1 MSVEPLIT
9 FKAGKCEITARDGN
23 KQSVKPVRTQGYVYL
38 YQGEDE
44 FVHFCW
50 RPRNKSLDESELDL
64 IMIPGDGS
72 FSPYTGKDAAED
84 SESVKSPTD
93 GRVFVLKFNSSSQR
107 YLFWLQSKSQHTRGD
122 ASWFSERDLKI
133 GQVVD
138 LLLNGEEIDVQAEL
152 GSIPNPPASG
162 DDDETMDDVEEESSS
177 RNRHGSTGGAGS
189 GATGGDIRDEGEE
202 SREGGADGGRAAE
215 SGDVSSIVQNFM
227 NSLKGGNLGGESGS
241 QQSGGESF
249 TTLLDLLWPT
259 STVPTIESASDELI
273 DALCAQLPTTPF
285 LLEAEVE
292 DVDQIDPNSETA
304 QMAMQTLDQD
314 SKRDVLK
321 RILRAPQLRAALGSL
336 TEALRTGALP
346 TVSQALNIDVEHG
359 GYMRGGAMPLGGG
372 DAVKAFL
379 EGVKKTVENEKK
391 GDDDEEMDDA

>member
-1 MSVEPLIT
+1 MSIQPLIT

-50 RPRNKSLDESELDL
+50 RPRDKSLDESELDL

-107 YLFWLQSKSQHTRGD
+107 YLFWLQSMSQHPRGD

-133 GQVVD
+133 GQIVD

-152 GSIPNPPASG
+152 ASIPNAPTGG
-162 DDDETMDDVEEESSS
+162 DDDETMEDLEDESTS
-177 RNRHGSTGGAGS
+177 RNRHSSTGGAGS

-202 SREGGADGGRAAE
+202 SREGGADGGRAAG
-215 SGDVSSIVQNFM
+215 SGDVSSIVQNFVD
-227 NSLKGGNLGGESGS
+227 SLKGGNLGGGSES
-241 QQSGGESF
+241 QQAGGDSF
-249 TTLLDLLWPT
+249 TTLLDLLWPRT
-259 STVPTIESASDELI
+259 TGPVIAEASDELV

-292 DVDQIDPNSETA
+292 DVDQVDPNGETA
-304 QMAMQTLDQD
+304 QMVVQTLDQD
-314 SKRDVLK
+314 SKREVLN
-321 RILRAPQLRAALGSL
+321 RIIRAPQLRAALGSL
-336 TEALRTGALP
+336 TEALRSGALP
-346 TVSQALNIDVEHG
+346 TVAQALKVDVEHG

-391 GDDDEEMDDA
+391 GDDDKMDES

>member
-1 MSVEPLIT
+1 MSIQPLIT
-9 FKAGKCEITARDGN
+9 FKAGKCDITSRDGN
-23 KQSVKPVRTQGYVYL
+23 KQSVKPVAGPGYVYL

-50 RPRNKSLDESELDL
+50 RPRDKSLEESELDL

-107 YLFWLQSKSQHTRGD
+107 YLFWLQSKSQHSRGD

-138 LLLNGEEIDVQAEL
+138 MLLNGEEIDVQAEL
-152 GSIPNPPASG
+152 AGVSNQPSGG
-162 DDDETMDDVEEESSS
+162 DDDETMEDVEESPS

-189 GATGGDIRDEGEE
+189 GATGGDIRDEGGE
-202 SREGGADGGRAAE
+202 SREGGADGGRAAGGV
-215 SGDVSSIVQNFM
+215 GDVSSIVQNFM
-227 NSLKGGNLGGESGS
+227 DSLKSGGGGSEQQQQGGGE
-241 QQSGGESF
+241 F

-259 STVPTIESASDELI
+259 TTRPIIEEASDELI

-285 LLEAEVE
+285 LLQAEVE
-292 DVDQIDPNSETA
+292 DVDQIDPNGEEA
-304 QMAMQTLDQD
+304 QMVVQTMGQD
-314 SKRDVLK
+314 EKREV
-321 RILRAPQLRAALGSL
+321 IQAIVRAPQLRAALGSL
-336 TEALRTGALP
+336 TEALRSGALP
-346 TVSQALNIDVEHG
+346 TVAQALKINVEHG

-379 EGVKKTVENEKK
+379 EGVKRTVQDE
-391 GDDDEEMDDA
+391 DDDNMDES